1 MGDEGAL
8 VIGAGAAGLATAA
21 MLQRAGV
28 KTVVLERSD
37 RVGSSWL
44 SRYDSLRLNTLRS
57 MSELPGYACD
67 RAYGAFPTARDWAAY
82 LDRYAQ
88 HHRLDIRFGVEVGRI
103 DLESLEWVVR
113 SSDGELRAP
122 AVVVATGYDHDPKLP
137 TWPGHEAFTG
147 ELVHS
152 SEYRNP
158 ERFRGR
164 SVLVVGIGNSGA
176 EIAAEL
182 APHSKVWLAM
192 RTPPN
197 LFPRRWL
204 GLPTNPLA
212 VLLDLLPTPLS
223 DRVGFLGQRLMTAR
237 VLPPS
242 PDGVKTR
249 LRRDGIGA
257 CVNDTLLAAVKQGSV
272 EMVPALARLDGGAV
286 ELEGGRRLEPDVVI
300 ASTGFRRGLEP
311 LVGHLG
317 VLRDDGVPQVHGEH
331 THRDAPGLYFVGFDA
346 LCSGQLRLMAR
357 DAQAV
362 ARRVAY
368 ARPSLPAFGRA
379 SVRLPDTPRTRPA

>member
-21 MLQRAGV
+21 MLKRGGV
-28 KTVVLERSD
+28 SVALLERSD
-37 RVGSSWL
+37 QVGSSWL

-57 MSELPGYACD
+57 MSQLPGYACD
-67 RAYGAFPTARDWAAY
+67 PACGAFPSARDWAAY
-82 LDRYAQ
+82 LARYAE
-88 HHRLDIRFGVEVGRI
+88 HHQLDVRFGVEVQRI
-103 DLESLEWVVR
+103 DIGALEWLVR
-113 SSDGELRAP
+113 TSEGDLRAP
-122 AVVVATGYDHDPKLP
+122 VVVVATGYDHDPKLP
-137 TWPGHEAFTG
+137 RWPSFAG

-164 SVLVVGIGNSGA
+164 SVLVVGVGNSGA

-204 GLPTNPLA
+204 GVPTNPLG
-212 VLLDLLPTPLS
+212 VMLDLLPTPLA
-223 DRVGFLGQRLMTAR
+223 DRMGVIGQRLMTPR

-249 LRRDGIGA
+249 LRRDGIGV
-257 CVNDTLLAAVKQGSV
+257 CVNDTLLAAVKRGEV
-272 EMVPALARLDGGAV
+272 EVVPALARVEERVA
-286 ELEGGRRLEPDVVI
+286 ELEGGRRLQPDVVI
-300 ASTGFRRGLEP
+300 AATGFRRGLEP

-317 VLRDDGVPQVHGEH
+317 VLRDDGVPQVHGER
-331 THRDAPGLYFVGFDA
+331 THRNAPGLYFVGFDA
-346 LCSGQLRLMAR
+346 LCSGQLRLMSR
-357 DAQAV
+357 DAQAI

-368 ARPSLPAFGRA
+368 SRPSLPAFGRA
-379 SVRLPDTPRTRPA
+379 SVRLPGTPRTRPA

>member
-21 MLQRAGV
+21 MLKRGGV
-28 KTVVLERSD
+28 SVALLERSD

-57 MSELPGYACD
+57 MSQLPGYACD
-67 RAYGAFPTARDWAAY
+67 PAYGAYPSARDWAAY
-82 LDRYAQ
+82 LARYAE
-88 HHRLDIRFGVEVGRI
+88 HHQLDIRFGVEVQRI
-103 DLESLEWVVR
+103 DIGALEWVVR
-113 SSDGELRAP
+113 TSDGELRTP

-137 TWPGHEAFTG
+137 QWPGFEG

-164 SVLVVGIGNSGA
+164 SVLVAGVGNSGA
-176 EIAAEL
+176 EIGAEL

-204 GLPTNPLA
+204 GVPTNPLG
-212 VLLDLLPTPLS
+212 VMLDLLPTPLA
-223 DRVGFLGQRLMTAR
+223 DRAGFLGQRLMSGS
-237 VLPPS
+237 VLPRS

-249 LRRDGIGA
+249 LRRDGVGI
-257 CVNDTLLAAVKQGSV
+257 CVNDTLLSAVKRGAV
-272 EMVPALARLDGGAV
+272 EIVSAVSRLDGRDV
-286 ELEGGRRLEPDVVI
+286 ELADGRRIQPEVVI
-300 ASTGFRRGLEP
+300 AATGFRRGLEP

-317 VLRDDGVPQVHGEH
+317 VLRDDGVPRVHGER
-331 THRDAPGLYFVGFDA
+331 THRNAPGLYFVGFDA
-346 LCSGQLRLMAR
+346 LCSGQLRLMSR
-357 DAQAV
+357 DAQAI

-368 ARPSLPAFGRA
+368 SRPSLPAFGRA
-379 SVRLPDTPRTRPA
+379 SVRLPGTPRTRPA